1 MIWVIKFLKTSVNKA
16 PNLSTLSL
24 DSLICCSITIRKY
37 WVLQPLQKSHFLGE
51 RIKSKWLYNRLY
63 ISFARVL
70 NKLGRILSVFHF
82 LCYFLL
88 FCFLQV
94 QCLVSSVFKAIIW
107 ISNHIVSKNNS
118 IYLNYLSRNICICH
132 ILHLSKVLGSLK
144 TSL

>member
-1 MIWVIKFLKTSVNKA
+1 M
-16 PNLSTLSL
+16 STLSL

-37 WVLQPLQKSHFLGE
+37 WVLQPLQKSHYLGE

-94 QCLVSSVFKAIIW
+94 QRLASSVFKAIIW

-118 IYLNYLSRNICICH
+118 ILEIILIIFLGISAFVISCIYPKFWEVWK
-132 ILHLSKVLGSLK
+132 HLCN
-144 TSL
+144 